1 MPVVRVSF
9 YEGRSREQ
17 KREIA
22 EAITDALV
30 RVAGSQ
36 REAVNVLFDSF
47 SKDDWVIGGAP
58 EYARSRA
65 GRDGKSE

>member
-9 YEGRSREQ
+9 HAGRSREQ

-30 RVAGSQ
+30 RIAGSQ
-36 REAVNVLFDSF
+36 REAVNVIFDDF
-47 SKDDWVIGGAP
+47 AREDWVIGGAP
-58 EYARSRA
+58 EYARA
-65 GRDGKSE
+65 DDD